1 MIGIGFFKVPSLTKP
16 DEQAI
21 FSIFYSKKIRNKSSL
36 PIQLTITSLKK
47 ESSQQKVEK
56 ESINAK
62 KQKKN

>member
-1 MIGIGFFKVPSLTKP
+1 MIGIGFFKVPPLTKP
-16 DEQAI
+16 DEQA
-21 FSIFYSKKIRNKSSL
+21 IFYSKKIRNKSSL